1 MQCAQILLLTSWSSY
16 VKLSSAF
23 SVSKSFITKKTWSC
37 YDDYL
42 SKSASFL
49 MLWNCLL
56 WEDDSSHPITH
67 CDGFIFLDQ
76 WLWSLLEQHCTM
88 TLHFKD
94 QIRWL
99 VTCRKKSQ
107 NFMHV
112 RTGFNQSLSVA
123 VLLNWKKLQSLQHRE
138 SCLMET
144 SNCRD
149 YWSRN
154 TIVSKGLPFSKSNI
168 TIWNQ
173 TCVLIDRPSDFWS
186 LKIQWETWT
195 LIRTQC
201 TSVWQGI
208 LLQRTGFYLPVWIRV
223 TKECGI

>member
-1 MQCAQILLLTSWSSY
+1 MLL
-16 VKLSSAF
+16 K
-23 SVSKSFITKKTWSC
+23 
-37 YDDYL
+37 
-42 SKSASFL
+42 
-49 MLWNCLL
+49 CLL
-56 WEDDSSHPITH
+56 WDDDSSHPITH

-99 VTCRKKSQ
+99 VTRREKSQ

-112 RTGFNQSLSVA
+112 RTSFNQSLSIA

-168 TIWNQ
+168 KIWNQ
-173 TCVLIDRPSDFWS
+173 RLNTCAPIDRTVIVSGAWKYNGKHELSWDSVYFSVTRHIITADRFLLTCLNQGHKRVWYLKWS
-186 LKIQWETWT
+186 FT
-195 LIRTQC
+195 L
-201 TSVWQGI
+201 
-208 LLQRTGFYLPVWIRV
+208 LEL
-223 TKECGI
+223 